1 MKRIVTALLGGALLL
16 TLSATLAG
24 AVPKYPPGPAY
35 RSCPDTLTIFDTE
48 QADTTIA
55 PCHPAVGDTVLGLK
69 GVVVGFD
76 KRGGAY
82 ATFFT
87 TPGGG
92 NYTSIQA
99 FTGATN
105 YNGPVPGT
113 PSGGNL
119 ALGDLIAVYGTM
131 QEFPATNGTTEIE
144 GPDVVQSTN
153 DILIRRISTGNAVP
167 MAILPSSQIHEINWL
182 TAFSNGE
189 KYENGLVRLRG
200 PLKVGRNAGTGIQ
213 SPNYLVTCNTCGTD
227 SVLVDAFTLDP
238 AAPGAAP
245 AVGTVIDSIQG
256 IINQN
261 TSSAGSGSINS
272 YRLQVRDGNDVFLS
286 VPPSLSDAYPI
297 EDNKIR
303 VVFDRNV
310 DPATATNASN
320 YSLASAIDGSVVN
333 SAVMETTPGSVVIL
347 TITSV
352 LSDGDAETVA
362 AQNIG
367 SAGCPSC
374 LLTPAQNRSFVNGV
388 LTARDLQTPD
398 DAVLPSFDDRS
409 RFAGAG
415 TLAGSKFTYR
425 AVAVHQYGSVYYTMD
440 ANRAIRGGVSVF
452 APTQPLVDGHA
463 YRIAGQL
470 QEFGGE
476 SEVINTAFIT
486 DEGNVGTP
494 IPVTTTV
501 EAVSDTTTDMAGSAG
516 DPDGAILTG
525 EDYECMLV
533 TLFNVKV
540 TENRAAGQSFFVA
553 GSYPGYADTVL
564 VSNLSG
570 VLGSYTPPDSNSIVN
585 VTGIVHFTSGTFRV
599 CPRTPA
605 DIVEH
610 GNNTGVG
617 DGSLASVQFSVAPNP
632 ARVSTINF
640 ALPQHA
646 NVDLGIYD
654 LAGRQVVSL
663 AKGAMPAGTYTRKW
677 NGTDSAGQRV
687 NPGVYFYRLKVGSEV
702 RNIRGVLLQ

>member
-1 MKRIVTALLGGALLL
+1 MKKTVTALLGVALLL

-24 AVPKYPPGPAY
+24 AANKYPPGPAY

-48 QADTTIA
+48 QTDTTIA
-55 PCHPAVGDTVLGLK
+55 PCHPAVGDTVLGIR
-69 GVVVGFD
+69 GVIVGFD
-76 KRGGAY
+76 RRGGAY
-82 ATFFT
+82 ATFFE

-92 NYTSIQA
+92 NYTSVQA
-99 FTGATN
+99 FTGAFN
-105 YNGPVPGT
+105 YNSSVPGT

-119 ALGDLIAVYGTM
+119 AIGDLISVDGTM

-144 GPDVVQSTN
+144 GPDALQSTN
-153 DILIRRISTGNAVP
+153 DIVIRRISTGNAVP
-167 MAILPSSQIHEINWL
+167 MTILPTSSIHEINWL
-182 TAFSNGE
+182 PAFSNGE
-189 KYENGLVRLRG
+189 KYENGLIRLRG

-213 SPNYLVTCNTCGTD
+213 NPNYLVTCNTCGTD
-227 SVLVDAFTLDP
+227 SILVDAFTLDP
-238 AAPGAAP
+238 SAPGAPP
-245 AVGTVIDSIQG
+245 AVGTVIDSVQG
-256 IINQN
+256 IVNQN
-261 TSSAGSGSINS
+261 NSNAATGTINS
-272 YRLQVRDGNDVFLS
+272 YRVQLRSGNDVFLS

-310 DPATATNASN
+310 DPTTAQNAAN
-320 YSLASAIDGSVVN
+320 YSLGSAIDGSTVN
-333 SAVMETTPGSVVIL
+333 TAVMETNPGNVVIL

-352 LSDGDAETVA
+352 LTHGDAETVGV
-362 AQNIG
+362 QNVG
-367 SAGCPSC
+367 SAGCPGC
-374 LLTPAQNRSFVNGV
+374 LLTPAQFRSFVNGV

-398 DAVLPSFDDRS
+398 NAVLPTYDDRS

-415 TLAGSKFTYR
+415 TLAGTKFTYR
-425 AVAVHQYGSVYYTMD
+425 AVSVHQYGSVYYTMD
-440 ANRAIRGGVSVF
+440 ANRAVRGGVSVF

-463 YRIAGQL
+463 YRIAGQI

-476 SEVINTAFIT
+476 SEVVNTSFIT
-486 DEGNVGTP
+486 DEGSPGTP
-494 IPVTTTV
+494 IPVTQTV
-501 EAVSDTTTDMAGSAG
+501 AVLSDTTTDMGGSAANPQG
-516 DPDGAILTG
+516 NILTG

-533 TLFNVKV
+533 TVFNVKV
-540 TENRAAGQSFFVA
+540 TENRPTGSGFFVA
-553 GSYPGYADTVL
+553 GSYPTYSDSIL

-570 VLGSYTPPDSNSIVN
+570 ALNTYTPPDSNSIVN
-585 VTGIVHFTSGTFRV
+585 VTGVLHFSSGTFRI
-599 CPRTPA
+599 CPRNAA
-605 DIVEH
+605 DVVEH

-617 DGSLASVQFSVAPNP
+617 DGSIASVQFSVAPNP
-632 ARVSTINF
+632 ARVSTISF

-663 AKGAMPAGTYTRKW
+663 AKGALPAGSYSRKW
-677 NGTDSAGQRV
+677 NGTDSSGQRV